1 MEAFAPDF
9 SRYWLGQPTL
19 DAGTAAAKR
28 GVDDDPLPPAMKEA
42 LDMLVE
48 RINAARSIV

>member
-9 SRYWLGQPTL
+9 SDLWLGQGPVGST
-19 DAGTAAAKR
+19 TPAKR
-28 GVDDDPLPPAMKEA
+28 VADDDPLPPAMKEA
-42 LDMLVE
+42 LDALAE